1 MASKWRC
8 FDELNIWPHTL
19 QAYLNKLYANGV
31 YKSIATQ
38 LRAPEPGSFVS
49 TVNWRQR
56 GSRVARIY
64 LCPWPPLAGGGALEC
79 TDGDGVVVA
88 PLVPPEV
95 LRELREPAEPPPAIP
110 NPAEP
115 SVRITGAA
123 WTRSVTV
130 PRACTCWETFARLLI
145 SPRRTP
151 NPAELFGIISLLPDR
166 LANVDTGP
174 RFTTTVARPPEGGC
188 GATKLRGAFSTRGRA
203 YQVVQTP
210 PGCQAQP

>member
-1 MASKWRC
+1 MSVARQ
-8 FDELNIWPHTL
+8 NIC
-19 QAYLNKLYANGV
+19 AN
-31 YKSIATQ
+31 S
-38 LRAPEPGSFVS
+38 LR
-49 TVNWRQR
+49 TYQRQR
-56 GSRVARIY
+56 SSDQERDVPESFFSRVARNY

-79 TDGDGVVVA
+79 TDGDELVVA
-88 PLVPPEV
+88 RPVPPA
-95 LRELREPAEPPPAIP
+95 ELREPREPPEPLPAVP
-110 NPAEP
+110 NPREE
-115 SVRITGAA
+115 SVRIIGAP

-151 NPAELFGIISLLPDR
+151 RPAELLGIISLLPDR
-166 LANVDTGP
+166 LANVDVGP
-174 RFTTTVARPPEGGC
+174 RFTTTVVRPPEGGC